1 MGSKKFWLEIWSF
14 QNVFY
19 DRHDGSK
26 VAFLYTWFSNVCLPD
41 TSPKRTVLEWRTVSC
56 LTYCLFLFSHLFSFL
71 LKFPNDGKRLP
82 MPCSGRAIGFTV
94 LIVSYDRKT
103 TIAEG
108 TVSQNVRFRTKRMQ
122 LFLTAV
128 EEMNSVKGRHFSL
141 WASQEG
147 FSGHCSHW
155 TNHPPNRPWEH

>member
-1 MGSKKFWLEIWSF
+1 
-14 QNVFY
+14 
-19 DRHDGSK
+19 
-26 VAFLYTWFSNVCLPD
+26 
-41 TSPKRTVLEWRTVSC
+41 
-56 LTYCLFLFSHLFSFL
+56 
-71 LKFPNDGKRLP
+71 

-141 WASQEG
+141 
-147 FSGHCSHW
+147 
-155 TNHPPNRPWEH
+155 